1 MSELMQSVDA
11 ALNWYISQCY
21 TAQENAP
28 EEWRQYW
35 ADEAAAASA
44 TKRAVIGK
52 IQMFIDYAA
61 GKPVPMLGQRPT
73 RKQQ

>member
-1 MSELMQSVDA
+1 MSELLQGVDA

-21 TAQENAP
+21 NAQETAP
-28 EEWRQYW
+28 DEWKQFW

-44 TKRAVIGK
+44 TKRAITGK

-61 GKPVPMLGQRPT
+61 GKPVEMLGQRPT
-73 RKQQ
+73 RKR